1 MNIKIGLEVHVQ
13 LTSLK
18 TKLFCSCSADYRG
31 KPPNTNICPVCLG
44 MPGSLPRVNKEAI
57 KSAIKVA
64 LAFNS
69 NINQVLAWARK
80 HYFYPDLPKGY
91 QISQYDGKGVATFAK
106 GGYIDIR
113 VNGEKKRIRIRRIN
127 IEEDPARIVY
137 PTGDAETSSY
147 ILLDYNRSGIALLE
161 IVTEPDMNSP
171 EEVRAFLEKLR
182 SILEHLEVSDLS
194 LEGSMR
200 ADVNIS
206 VGDGERVEVKNISG
220 FKDIEQA
227 IRYEVARQID
237 VLQKGGR
244 IERET
249 RHWDS
254 TRKITKPA
262 RVKEYEEDY
271 RYMPDPNLPFYI
283 IPDELIEEVR
293 KTLPELPEERAARF
307 INQHG
312 LSEYLAH
319 VLVSSKALAD
329 YYEKVTELS
338 GVKGDKVAGL
348 IVTDLLGWIDSE
360 DLSNISKIVPPEDLA
375 TVIKLLEKNE
385 ITIKMAKEMI
395 PLLVRGE
402 KPRQIIERMGWS
414 VIRNR
419 AVLEKIVDNVLKE
432 NPQVL
437 KDIERNPRAVQFIIG
452 KVLEKTGKKGDPKI
466 IAEIVKEKIRL
477 S

>member
-1 MNIKIGLEVHVQ
+1 MNVKIGLEVHVQ

-31 KPPNTNICPVCLG
+31 KPPNTNVCPVCLG

-57 KSAIKVA
+57 KNAIKVA
-64 LAFNS
+64 LALNS
-69 NINQVLAWARK
+69 NINQFLAWARK

-106 GGYIDIR
+106 GGYVDIR
-113 VNGEKKRIRIRRIN
+113 INNERKRIRIRRIN

-137 PTGDAETSSY
+137 PTGDAESSRY

-161 IVTEPDMNSP
+161 IVTEPDMSSP

-206 VGDGERVEVKNISG
+206 ISDGERVEIKNISG
-220 FKDIEQA
+220 LRDIEQA
-227 IRYEVARQID
+227 IRYEIARQLDI
-237 VLQKGGR
+237 LEKGGR

-271 RYMPDPNLPFYI
+271 RYMPDPNLPYYF
-283 IPDELIEEVR
+283 IPDELIEEVK
-293 KTLPELPEERAARF
+293 KTLPELPEERAIRYV
-307 INQHG
+307 NQHG
-312 LSEYLAH
+312 LSEYLAYI
-319 VLVSSKALAD
+319 LVSSKALAD
-329 YYEKVTELS
+329 YYEKVVELS

-348 IVTDLLGWIDSE
+348 IVTDLVGWISSD
-360 DLSNISKIVPPEDLA
+360 DLNNISRIVPPEDFA
-375 TVIKLLEKNE
+375 EIVRLLERNE

-395 PLLVRGE
+395 PLLVKGE
-402 KPRQIIERMGWS
+402 KPRQIIVRMGWS
-414 VIRNR
+414 VIKDQDI
-419 AVLEKIVDNVLKE
+419 LEKIVDDVIKE
-432 NPQVL
+432 YPQVL
-437 KDIERNPRAVQFIIG
+437 KDLERNPRVVQFVIG
-452 KVLEKTGKKGDPKI
+452 KVLEKTGKKGDPRM
-466 IAEIVKEKIRL
+466 IAEIVRRKL
-477 S
+477 GLA